1 MGEQGIPLKL
11 DIPFDATQNFF
22 ISKASASSEAVPSG
36 SIFDDPELPAT
47 YQVSHHDHY
56 TTHRTKSDL
65 RGFLE
70 NDLDV
75 SRLNRIHEWLLTARQ
90 RMRTHALHRQRL
102 MARTIVPNEQ
112 IDLHLLWFDDNIYIK
127 PLPDYLLSPN
137 FWTENICCSSDLHAC
152 ATGLLYSYSWLICH
166 PSDFCIAKDSGLIN
180 HNITYSAWTSFMD
193 SVVSYVDNSQSSS
206 INKRYRF
213 GELQLRRINWIYRL
227 APSLR
232 GKYLLRGYHYPY
244 YRYSAFFRRNFGWL
258 FAVFAVVTVLLTAM
272 QVGLATEFLARNQT
286 FQGVSYGFAIFSI
299 LLPLVGAIIIFL
311 LFSGFLVNNTIDSF
325 IFWGEKA
332 RKVEGRSNSG
342 ARNLA

>member
-1 MGEQGIPLKL
+1 MVEQGMPLKL
-11 DIPFDATQNFF
+11 EIPFDATQNFF
-22 ISKASASSEAVPSG
+22 ISKAPASSEVVPSG

-47 YQVSHHDHY
+47 YHHGPN
-56 TTHRTKSDL
+56 TTRRTRSDL

-70 NDLDV
+70 TDLDV
-75 SRLNRIHEWLLTARQ
+75 SRLNRIHEWLLTSRL
-90 RMRTHALHRQRL
+90 RVRTHALHRQRL
-102 MARTIVPNEQ
+102 MARTIVPVEQ
-112 IDLHLLWFDDNIYIK
+112 TDLHLLWFDDNIYIK

-152 ATGLLYSYSWLICH
+152 ATGFLYSYAWLICH
-166 PSDFCIAKDSGLIN
+166 PSDFRIAKDSGLIN

-193 SVVSYVDNSQSSS
+193 SVVSYADNSQSCS
-206 INKRYRF
+206 INKRYHF

-232 GKYLLRGYHYPY
+232 GKYLLRGYYYPY
-244 YRYSAFFRRNFGWL
+244 YRYSSFFRRNFGWL

-272 QVGLATEFLARNQT
+272 QVGLATESLARNQT
-286 FQGVSYGFAIFSI
+286 FQNISYGLTVFSM

-311 LFSGFLVNNTIDSF
+311 LLSGFLVNNTIASF
-325 IFWGEKA
+325 MFRRGKA
-332 RKVEGRSNSG
+332 RKVEGRRKAG